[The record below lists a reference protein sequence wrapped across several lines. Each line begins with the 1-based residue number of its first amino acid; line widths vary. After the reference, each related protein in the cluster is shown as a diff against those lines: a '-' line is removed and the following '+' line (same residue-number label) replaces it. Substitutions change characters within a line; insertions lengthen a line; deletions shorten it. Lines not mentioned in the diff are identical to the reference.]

1 MIPQNGMLLTDL
13 YQLTMLHGYHS
24 RGMDDTAVFEFFVR
38 DLPPERNFLVA
49 AGLQQAL
56 EFLHEAHFSDEELTW
71 LRESGRFP
79 ADFVDHL
86 AQWRFTGEVHAMP
99 EGTVFF
105 PDEPILRVTAPIQ
118 QAQLVESRLINLL
131 HFQSLIASKAVRCT
145 LAAPDKTLVD
155 FGMRRAHGA
164 EAGLLAARASY
175 IAGFAGS
182 ATVLAAQRFGIPAFG
197 TMAHSYI
204 EAHADETGAFESFA
218 RAQPDNVTLL
228 IDTYDTEAG
237 AHKVVE
243 LARRLKAEGIAIRA
257 VRLDSGDLDAHAQR
271 VRAILDEGGLPDV
284 RIFSSGNLDE
294 HRLRELLAQGAPI
307 DGFGVGTL
315 MDTSADVP
323 YLDCAYKLTEYAGR
337 GRRKRSESK
346 ATWPGRKQVYR
357 HYDTDGRMAGDT
369 VTHYDAPAEG
379 EPLLEHMMSGGRRID
394 PGESLD
400 TIRERLNTQLERLPQ
415 PLRRLESAG
424 SPEAPAYPVAIAP
437 ALRQLAEQVDAWL
450 EQPDLT
456 PQRQIG

>member
-1 MIPQNGMLLTDL
+1 MSLQSSVLLTDL
-13 YQLTMLHGYHS
+13 YQLTMLHGYYA

-38 DLPPERNFLVA
+38 DLPPERRFLVA
-49 AGLQQAL
+49 VGLEQAL
-56 EFLHEAHFSDEELTW
+56 AFLDNAHFTDEELTW
-71 LRESGRFP
+71 LRERKQFP
-79 ADFVDHL
+79 SDFVDYL

-105 PDEPILRVTAPIQ
+105 PDEPILRVTAPIG

-131 HFQSLIASKAVRCT
+131 HYQSLIASKAVRCT
-145 LAAPDKTLVD
+145 LAAPDKLLVD

-182 ATVLAAQRFGIPAFG
+182 ATVLAAQRFGLPAFG

-204 EAHADETGAFESFA
+204 EAHADEIDAFESFA

-237 AHKVVE
+237 AEEVVA
-243 LARRLKAEGIAIRA
+243 LARRLRAEGIAIRA
-257 VRLDSGDLDAHAQR
+257 VRLDSGNLDEHAHR
-271 VRAILDEGGLPDV
+271 VRAILDDGGLQDV

-294 HRLRELLAQGAPI
+294 HRLQKLLAAGAPI

-369 VTHYDAPAEG
+369 VTLSDAPVAG
-379 EPLLEHMMSGGRRID
+379 DPLLEHVMAGGRRID
-394 PGESLD
+394 AGESLD
-400 TIRERLNTQLERLPQ
+400 TIRTRLRGQLERLPDH
-415 PLRRLESAG
+415 LRRLEPV
-424 SPEAPAYPVAIAP
+424 SPDEEANRYPVTISP
-437 ALRQLAEQVDAWL
+437 ALRQLAEDVDAEL
-450 EQPDLT
+450 EAGPA
-456 PQRQIG
+456 QRRTG